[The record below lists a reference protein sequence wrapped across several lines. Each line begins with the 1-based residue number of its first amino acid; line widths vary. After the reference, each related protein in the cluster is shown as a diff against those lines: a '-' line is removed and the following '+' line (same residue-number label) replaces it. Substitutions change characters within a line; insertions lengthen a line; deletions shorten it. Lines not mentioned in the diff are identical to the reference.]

1 VIGLRSHAQRRNAGQ
16 KSSAFSSSVEHGMS
30 AFKRHV
36 QPTRLLARAPGGRVI
51 AFTVATLAL
60 CTFGMLAI
68 RPLLAEVHIALAL
81 LLIVL
86 GASAAGGRILG
97 LATAGAAFLIFDLL
111 FLPPYNTLV
120 VANPVDW
127 LVLFAFLATSVVAA
141 QLLYRAQEEARTAHA
156 RAAEIDRL
164 ATLGAETLNAAHATD
179 ALQAIV
185 DVIRASAGVERCE
198 IFTRTPSG
206 FSVAA
211 GSPQAIDEASQ
222 SSRASRERK
231 HLSTALA
238 EQVSE
243 SGIAAIERPEGVTT
257 LSGSRPKAS
266 ELATL
271 GDDTTVALLL
281 PLRARDRTVGV
292 LRVASAGGVR
302 LDAERWRFLDAI
314 SYYAA
319 LGVERMRL
327 AAEAAHAEALR
338 EADRLKDA
346 LLASVSH
353 DLRTPLTTIK
363 AMAHELGALGDERS
377 EIIEQEADRLN
388 RFVAD
393 LLDLSR
399 LSANALP
406 LRIELNAV
414 DDLLGALV
422 QSVEASLGA
431 KRLAVTLPPGDA
443 LLFGRFDFVQAL
455 RALANLVENAGKY
468 DRSAAPIEVNAERMG
483 TELAIHVADRGPG
496 VPADDVPRLFE
507 PFQRPRGAPPDAG
520 SAGLGLSIARRVAEA
535 QAGRLMYTPREGG
548 GSVFTLF
555 LPAVNDVR

>member
-1 VIGLRSHAQRRNAGQ
+1 
-16 KSSAFSSSVEHGMS
+16 MS
-30 AFKRHV
+30 DPKGYL
-36 QPTRLLARAPGGRVI
+36 QPTRLLAGAPSWRAI
-51 AFTVATLAL
+51 ALTAAALLLGTL
-60 CTFGMLAI
+60 GMLSI
-68 RPLLAEVHIALAL
+68 RPLLAEVHVALIL

-97 LATAGAAFLIFDLL
+97 LATAGVAFLVFDLL

-141 QLLYRAQEEARTAHA
+141 QLLYRAQEKARTAHE

-164 ATLGAETLNAAHATD
+164 ATLGAETLNAAHASD

-185 DVIRASAGVERCE
+185 DVIRASVDVGRCE
-198 IFTRTPSG
+198 IFTRTASG

-211 GSPQAIDEASQ
+211 SSPKPTGDTSESPSLGSESANLPAQ
-222 SSRASRERK
+222 
-231 HLSTALA
+231 LA
-238 EQVSE
+238 EWVSVN
-243 SGIAAIERPEGVTT
+243 GLAAIERREGTAHLSSPRPE
-257 LSGSRPKAS
+257 AS

-271 GDDTTVALLL
+271 GKDTTRALLL
-281 PLRARDRTVGV
+281 PLQVRERTVGV
-292 LRVASAGGVR
+292 LRVASAGGIR
-302 LDAERWRFLDAI
+302 LDVERWRFLEAI

-327 AAEAAHAEALR
+327 AAEAEHAEALR

-363 AMAHELGALGDERS
+363 AMAHDLSSLGDERS

-399 LSANALP
+399 LTANALP

-422 QSVEASLGA
+422 QGVEASLGA
-431 KRLAVTLPPGDA
+431 KRLVVTLPPGDA
-443 LLFGRFDFVQAL
+443 LLLGRFDFVQAL

-468 DRSAAPIEVNAERMG
+468 DRSGAPIEVNAERVG
-483 TELAIHVADRGPG
+483 AELAIHVSDRGPG
-496 VPADDVPRLFE
+496 VAAEDVPRLFE
-507 PFQRPRGAPPDAG
+507 PFQRPNGAPPDVG

-535 QAGRLMYTPREGG
+535 QAGRVVYSARDGG

-555 LPAVNDVR
+555 LPAVDDAA